1 MTTLDAAGLLRSAG
15 LRVTEPRLA
24 VLAALDS
31 QPHAAAD
38 AVHAWV
44 RAQLPE
50 VSLQTVYNVL
60 RDLTERGLT
69 RSIEPADHPARYEL
83 RVGDNHHHL
92 VCTGCGVIAD
102 VDCIVGQAPCLD
114 PDDDHGFAVAEA
126 EVTFWGRCADCRAQL
141 PAPADSLSTTS

>member
-1 MTTLDAAGLLRSAG
+1 MTSRDAADLLRDAG

-24 VLAALDS
+24 VLAALEAH
-31 QPHAAAD
+31 PHAAAD
-38 AVHAWV
+38 AVHAAV
-44 RAQLPE
+44 LAHLPD

-60 RDLTERGLT
+60 RDLTGSGIT

-92 VCTGCGVIAD
+92 VCTGCGAIAD

-114 PDDDHGFAVAEA
+114 PDDDHGFAVTEA
-126 EVTFWGRCADCRAQL
+126 EVTFWGRCAACRAAT
-141 PAPADSLSTTS
+141 PAPVDSLSTTS